1 MSPELPGALIREAL
15 LLLASVGGP
24 IFAALLIMGLVLG
37 IIQAAT
43 QINDTAVGFL
53 PRVLAGMIVVWALGG
68 WMMQRLS
75 GFLAHALQAMAGR

>member
-1 MSPELPGALIREAL
+1 MTPELPGALVREAL

-24 IFAALLIMGLVLG
+24 IFAALLVMGLVLG

-43 QINDTAVGFL
+43 QINDSAVSFL
-53 PRVLAGMIVVWALGG
+53 PRILAGGIVVWALGG

-75 GFLAHALQAMAGR
+75 GFLAHAIQAMAGR